1 MGPLL
6 YLPPHCP
13 HHTPFIHSFRC
24 FVRKQE
30 SAPSPCRCPGWS
42 SSVYIHYIMVVEIFR
57 KTDTDGQSQIKMR
70 QVSLW
75 SSSGFA
81 SSAGSEMSVHKFGER
96 GKPRALS
103 GFLTV
108 SCLLP
113 FNLRVP
119 GPQDG
124 ERGPAV
130 CWVAGSFLQRD
141 LGQCLPQPHGRHH
154 CVRDLQTA
162 WLWGQWN
169 PRHFCCP

>member
-1 MGPLL
+1 MFCQEAGVSSLSLL
-6 YLPPHCP
+6 VSRLVFLSVHI
-13 HHTPFIHSFRC
+13 HHIT
-24 FVRKQE
+24 
-30 SAPSPCRCPGWS
+30 
-42 SSVYIHYIMVVEIFR
+42 VVEIFR
-57 KTDTDGQSQIKMR
+57 KTVRNGQSQVKRR

-75 SSSGFA
+75 SSNGFA
-81 SSAGSEMSVHKFGER
+81 SSAGSQMNVHNLGER
-96 GKPRALS
+96 GRPRPLS
-103 GFLTV
+103 GVLTV

-141 LGQCLPQPHGRHH
+141 LGQCLPQPHGRCHRVHH
-154 CVRDLQTA
+154 LQSA

-169 PRHFCCP
+169 PQLFCRS

>member
-1 MGPLL
+1 MGPLF

-13 HHTPFIHSFRC
+13 HHIPFIHFLRC

-30 SAPSPCRCPGWS
+30 SAPSPCRCPDWS
-42 SSVYIHYIMVVEIFR
+42 SSHIHYIMVVEIFR
-57 KTDTDGQSQIKMR
+57 KTDTNGQSQVKGR

-75 SSSGFA
+75 SSNGFA
-81 SSAGSEMSVHKFGER
+81 SSAWSQTNVHNFGER

-103 GFLTV
+103 GVLTV
-108 SCLLP
+108 SCLLL
-113 FNLRVP
+113 FDLRVP

-141 LGQCLPQPHGRHH
+141 LGQCLPQPHG
-154 CVRDLQTA
+154 
-162 WLWGQWN
+162 
-169 PRHFCCP
+169 

>member
-1 MGPLL
+1 MF
-6 YLPPHCP
+6 C
-13 HHTPFIHSFRC
+13 
-24 FVRKQE
+24 QE
-30 SAPSPCRCPGWS
+30 AGVS
-42 SSVYIHYIMVVEIFR
+42 SLSLQVSRVVFLSVHIHYIMVVEIFR
-57 KTDTDGQSQIKMR
+57 KADTNGQSQVKRR

-75 SSSGFA
+75 SSNGFA
-81 SSAGSEMSVHKFGER
+81 SLAGSQMNVHNFGER
-96 GKPRALS
+96 GKSRALS
-103 GFLTV
+103 GVLTV

-162 WLWGQWN
+162 GLWGQWN
-169 PRHFCCP
+169 PQPFCWPQGRF